1 MKRVLLIHFG
11 QLGDSVMALPAALA
25 LRAHYREA
33 ELTVLAARG
42 GHEIFRMAGFEDVWV
57 ADRAR
62 WKARRTAALPEIAG
76 LVAKVRRRHFD
87 LSVDLHSFHETNLL
101 AWVGGVRKRVAMLR
115 PTRSLPR
122 LITHPPPADDPD
134 ARLVERYCRV
144 LEPLGITVNDLTPRL
159 FPTAGVAEFVAW
171 AGGEAV
177 LGICPGAG
185 NAGRRWP
192 ADRFADLVRGWRA
205 PVAVFAGPEE
215 DEAMLAHFAGIP
227 EVRIWRGLAIAQL
240 AAALA
245 RCRVVVTNAT
255 GPSHVAAAV
264 GASVLTLGEIP
275 AFDPVAVAPGRVV
288 AVRAERVVEDITIER
303 VSEALVGLWT

>member
-1 MKRVLLIHFG
+1 MNRVLLIHFG

-25 LRAHYREA
+25 LRAHFAQA
-33 ELTVLAARG
+33 ELTVLASRG
-42 GHEIFRMAGFEDVWV
+42 GHEIFRMAGFDDIWM
-57 ADRAR
+57 ADRVR
-62 WKARRTAALPEIAG
+62 WKARRTAALPEIVG

-101 AWVGGVRKRVAMLR
+101 AWAGGVKKRVAMLR

-122 LITHPPPADDPD
+122 LITHQPPADDPD
-134 ARLVERYCRV
+134 ARLVDRYCRV
-144 LEPLGITVNDLTPRL
+144 LEPLGIEVKDRTPRL
-159 FPTAGVAEFVAW
+159 FPQAPVSEFAAW
-171 AGGEAV
+171 AKDEPV
-177 LGICPGAG
+177 LGVCPGAG

-192 ADRFADLVRGWRA
+192 AGRFAELVRERRE

-215 DEAMLAHFAGIP
+215 DEATLARFAGMP
-227 EVRIWRGLAIAQL
+227 AVRIWRGLAIAEL

-255 GPSHVAAAV
+255 GPSHIAAAV

-288 AVRAERVVEDITIER
+288 AVRAERVVGDITIER
-303 VSEALVGLWT
+303 VREALADLWT